1 MAKNIYTEITPRML
15 ELADMTKKADI
26 IDSELFTKYDV
37 KRGLRDVNGKGVL
50 AGLTHISDVRAS
62 KMVDGVSVPTE
73 GSLFYRGY
81 NVKDLV
87 NGFLE
92 DGHFGF
98 EEIAYLLLSSKLPNR
113 EELEEFEKVLADYRK
128 LPDYF
133 VRDMF
138 LKAPGNN
145 IRPLRCRCRR
155 RCLFRLPR

>member
-62 KMVDGVSVPTE
+62 KMVDGVSVPAE

-87 NGFLE
+87 NGF
-92 DGHFGF
+92 DKNSSFGF
-98 EEIAYLLLSSKLPNR
+98 EEITYLLLFDELPNKER
-113 EELEEFEKVLADYRK
+113 LTEFNELNY
-128 LPDYF
+128 
-133 VRDMF
+133 
-138 LKAPGNN
+138 
-145 IRPLRCRCRR
+145 
-155 RCLFRLPR
+155 